1 MAEKTQTPN
10 SLDAQREGSFEKK
23 TVPYFSSIAVDLG
36 SVRLPSIS
44 FAGRGKRTKNGKRGL
59 GTVKRME
66 RPNYI
71 FISSAAIVVI
81 WKALVAAIARC
92 ALSFSFGTP

>member
-10 SLDAQREGSFEKK
+10 SLDAQPEGSFEKK

-44 FAGRGKRTKNGKRGL
+44 FAGREGNAQK
-59 GTVKRME
+59 ME
-66 RPNYI
+66 NED
-71 FISSAAIVVI
+71 SV
-81 WKALVAAIARC
+81 L
-92 ALSFSFGTP
+92 